1 MDLYLTI
8 EKTDVKIYKVRC
20 SINMDDLIKFVDDT
34 YGSYQEVE
42 VDPTLD
48 PETYGDVEV
57 SCTKEEYY
65 NQHIEDYMD
74 DQDPDLLFTDNCHNH
89 KNYQLESE
97 ECSIKAVSDPIPSF
111 SETKEAS

>member
-1 MDLYLTI
+1 MNFTLTI

-20 SINMDDLIKFVDDT
+20 SVDLDDLIKFVDDT

-48 PETYGDVEV
+48 PEDGATEV

-65 NQHIEDYMD
+65 NYHIENYID

-89 KNYQLESE
+89 KDYQIESE
-97 ECSIKAVSDPIPSF
+97 ECSIKAVSDPILSF
-111 SETKEAS
+111 SEIKEES

>member
-20 SINMDDLIKFVDDT
+20 SINMDDLIKFVDEN
-34 YGSYQEVE
+34 YQSYHESE
-42 VDPTLD
+42 IETLD
-48 PETYGDVEV
+48 DPMDQPE
-57 SCTKEEYY
+57 CTEDQYY
-65 NQHIEDYMD
+65 KHYINEYMD
-74 DQDPDLLFTDNCHNH
+74 DQDPDLLFIDNCHNH

-111 SETKEAS
+111 SETEEAS